1 MSNTTTEKPA
11 TQSRAQELF
20 QNILD
25 LFIEDLKNGNN
36 PFSFGHLQ
44 PISANTSNPYTGLNK
59 LVLSYY
65 ASKNQYDSNKW
76 LTMKQVGAL
85 DGKVTKGEKATPIFF
100 FQDSYA
106 VKALKNGKEE
116 TIWSR
121 KKTMDEAK
129 AEVLTKK
136 GVTSVISASKR
147 MVLKHFYM
155 FNYNQTSL
163 VDENAIPALE
173 QPSAIRQA
181 VSNHVTLEEGKTPLY
196 KEEDD
201 TIYGA
206 FAQNLNFEAFFKAT
220 IEATKHE
227 SRKNRELEY
236 PEEELVKLIGSSY
249 LLGITG
255 LPESKIAPNLAQI
268 FIQKLEASPNSLWK
282 YAREADQAYSL
293 ISTWIEEMKTAK
305 AVA

>member
-1 MSNTTTEKPA
+1 MSNTTKNTST

-25 LFIEDLKNGNN
+25 LFIKDMKNGNN

-65 ASKNQYDSNKW
+65 ASINQYDSNKW

-106 VKALKNGKEE
+106 VKAIKNGKEE

-129 AEVLTKK
+129 AEVLKKK
-136 GVTSVISASKR
+136 GVTNVMSASKR
-147 MVLKHFYM
+147 MVLKHFYV

-181 VSNHVTLEEGKTPLY
+181 VSNHVTLEEGKSPLY
-196 KEEDD
+196 KEEND

-206 FAQNLNFEAFFKAT
+206 FTENLNFEAFFKAT
-220 IEATKHE
+220 IEATKHQT
-227 SRKNRELEY
+227 RKDRQLEY

-249 LLGITG
+249 LLGTTG
-255 LPESKIAPNLAQI
+255 LPESKIAPDLAQI
-268 FIQKLEASPNSLWK
+268 FIDKLQASPNSLWK
-282 YAREADQAYSL
+282 YAREADQAYGM
-293 ISTWIEEMKTAK
+293 ISTWIEEMKATK
-305 AVA
+305 VVA